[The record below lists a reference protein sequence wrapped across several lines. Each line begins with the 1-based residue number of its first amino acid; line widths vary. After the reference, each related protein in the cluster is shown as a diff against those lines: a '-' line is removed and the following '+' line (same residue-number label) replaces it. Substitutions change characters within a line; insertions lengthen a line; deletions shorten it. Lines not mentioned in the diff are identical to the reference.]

1 MLNVLIA
8 DGNGEFG
15 KELRKQLSDDFTVE
29 ICRDGSKALKKLASR
44 DPDVILL
51 NLRLPGVDGLEVLQI
66 YRNSGGTAKVFVLSD
81 YLGEYVLS
89 RLELLEVDGVFTV
102 PCAVSSVAACIRET
116 GFRILY
122 DDREDW
128 QMDLELDRMLLS
140 LGFSM
145 GRMRYACVYEAV
157 RAKCEDFEST
167 VTKGVYPVAAKR
179 VGGNPVQVEKAIRNA
194 IRAAWDA
201 GDRSVWRMYFAP
213 GTEGT
218 LNCPTNDA
226 FITRIARILYQKW
239 HRAEPDQPR
248 QKQA

>member
-8 DGNGEFG
+8 DGDGEFG
-15 KELRKQLSDDFTVE
+15 KGLRKLLSDNFSVE
-29 ICRDGSKALKKLASR
+29 ICRDGRKALKKLAGWN
-44 DPDVILL
+44 PDVILL
-51 NLRLPGVDGLEVLQI
+51 NLRLPNVDGLEVLQI

-81 YLGEYVLS
+81 YMGEYVLS
-89 RLELLEVDGVFTV
+89 RLEMLEVSGVFTV
-102 PCAVSSVAACIRET
+102 PCALGSVATCIREA

-128 QMDLELDRMLLS
+128 RMDLELDRMLLS

-145 GRMRYACVYEAV
+145 GPMRYSCVYEAV
-157 RAKCEDFEST
+157 RAKCGDFEST
-167 VTKGVYPVAAKR
+167 VTKGVYPIAAKH
-179 VGGNPVQVEKAIRNA
+179 VGGNPSQVEKAIRNA
-194 IRAAWDA
+194 IRAAWDT

-248 QKQA
+248 KKQA